1 MRLSLSRPMPTASA
15 VALLTWTASLCGVVA
30 GLEPLLACTR
40 SCLHGVAWHHASPP
54 AWQCPRGKGGRHV
67 LRLRGCGDD
76 LAHEYER
83 EERDKDLRVLA
94 RSLRRASDQGD
105 LYALRRVLKLGA
117 QVNQVDCSGFTAL
130 HLAAEKGHED
140 VVNELLQQ
148 VACWHSVSRAV

>member
-1 MRLSLSRPMPTASA
+1 MARGSA
-15 VALLTWTASLCGVVA
+15 VALITWTASLCGVVA
-30 GLEPLLACTR
+30 GLETLLACTR
-40 SCLHGVAWHHASPP
+40 FCSHGVAWHLAPPP
-54 AWQCPRGKGGRHV
+54 AWPCPRGRGGRHV
-67 LRLRGCGDD
+67 LRLRGGGDD
-76 LAHEYER
+76 LAYEYER

-148 VACWHSVSRAV
+148 VACRHSVSRAV